1 MSVANRLHCS
11 EIIKELSDLFSWR
24 NETVKDATFLG
35 WGPADPVAYDDYI
48 RHLSSLSPPVAVSF
62 QASERLPDR
71 RADKMNGRGGIKWF
85 YFG

>member
-1 MSVANRLHCS
+1 MSVADRLHCS
-11 EIIKELSDLFSWR
+11 EIVKELSYLFSRR

-62 QASERLPDR
+62 DASARLPDR
-71 RADKMNGRGGIKWF
+71 SSDKMSGRGGIKWF